1 MTTDPRAYGSKRWR
15 MGLQGHPKAMPG
27 GVGRVVI
34 EANPALVSIAS
45 TPIQA
50 QGTLPLAQAQVD
62 ESLFESRAPTM
73 PFWEVVPFLTA
84 HNFAPI
90 DAGVHPTGRDGCDG

>member
-50 QGTLPLAQAQVD
+50 QGTLPLRKSKSMNRFLNQGLQ
-62 ESLFESRAPTM
+62 PC
-73 PFWEVVPFLTA
+73 PF
-84 HNFAPI
+84 
-90 DAGVHPTGRDGCDG
+90 GRWCHS